1 MSNGYIE
8 YNNKIVQIE
17 ILKNYRNDLIV
28 KTEENE
34 ILEIPPESYTFIW
47 PDKELALKYIQTH
60 PRCCWIDG
68 AFMSEEQAEYINKET
83 FVKLKR
89 GESEVF

>member
-1 MSNGYIE
+1 MSTGYIE
-8 YNNKIVQIE
+8 YNNKVVQIE
-17 ILKNYRNDLIV
+17 ILKNYGNDLIV

-47 PDKELALKYIQTH
+47 PNKELALKYLQTR

-68 AFMSEEQAEYINKET
+68 AFMSEERVEYENKKA
-83 FVKLKR
+83 FVEL
-89 GESEVF
+89 SMNQSC